1 VTLKPGLGSLKVIEH
16 DTIQSGTHDFLLTFH
31 INHWLSRTVSEI
43 DADLRRKSHENRH
56 FFPPPVFLTPPAEGV
71 LLGIGYR
78 RRGQKKLELWGYQMV
93 EKVLI

>member
-1 VTLKPGLGSLKVIEH
+1 MTLKPGLGSLKVIEH

-43 DADLRRKSHENRH
+43 DADLRRKSHENRQ
-56 FFPPPVFLTPPAEGV
+56 FFPPHVYLTPPGTR
-71 LLGIGYR
+71 YR
-78 RRGQKKLELWGYQMV
+78 RKGQKKLELWGYQTV